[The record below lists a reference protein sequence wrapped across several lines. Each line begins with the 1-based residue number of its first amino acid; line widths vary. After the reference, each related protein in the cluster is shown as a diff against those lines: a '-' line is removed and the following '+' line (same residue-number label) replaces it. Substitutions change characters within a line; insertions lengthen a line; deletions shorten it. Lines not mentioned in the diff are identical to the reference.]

1 MKITETDFENLATN
15 SMRWAGTDWQV
26 QADRFADDIRY
37 DWTMAYWFDEIT
49 ALIMAKN
56 FLNDKDIPF
65 QESYDDGSESYVVV
79 TNYET
84 ASWAAETVGA

>member
-1 MKITETDFENLATN
+1 MKITEIDFENLATN
-15 SMRWAGTDWQV
+15 SMRWDGTDWQV

-37 DWTMAYWFDEIT
+37 DWAMGYWFDDIT

-65 QESYDDGSESYVVV
+65 QESYDEGSESYLVV